1 MAGLGHRRAADR
13 DHAAIDQALDL
24 GPGQLRIARRH
35 EHVEPRTGV
44 GVGRDKAAATGRDS
58 LPDWLPRIVVL
69 FVVGYQIFDL
79 TWPLDFT
86 STSTIA
92 RS

>member
-1 MAGLGHRRAADR
+1 MTNGTVQGQPQNLIEPIHAVAA
-13 DHAAIDQALDL
+13 
-24 GPGQLRIARRH
+24 
-35 EHVEPRTGV
+35 
-44 GVGRDKAAATGRDS
+44 
-58 LPDWLPRIVVL
+58 
-69 FVVGYQIFDL
+69 GYQIFDL